1 MIDYLKTPAII
12 FILFALVVNIILSL
26 KTIKKIT
33 TIITLIITA
42 LIPVCLVVLKLLEV
56 ALPKVGSLDF
66 EWLCAIASGAIVIL
80 NAILL
85 LIGDK
90 NVELFKEVPSSLEH
104 KIMGYLNGEG
114 TLIKFTPYFFDEL
127 GIDSKESKKWYEHVN
142 KIFYNSLEVSYQEL
156 LDALE
161 TNDGSEAKISVLL
174 KNDDE
179 LDEEVTFD
187 FVKVNIDKDD
197 DTIGYVLVAK
207 GEQEKNMI
215 DGFGYL
221 LDNIDSPFAYYNDNS
236 RNVVFRTNKSF
247 KALLGVRGYNVTYSE
262 LRRLVYPEDLSV
274 FDRASSELSDD
285 DTYVYRMKT
294 SLGLKK
300 FKEIKAVKESHVI
313 SIIQMINDSSDKLL
327 DKKIVFEK
335 VDKLIS
341 DNKPFGGMMI
351 SLNSFVDLFNTRGPI
366 MAKELANR
374 FTEYLQNEILGK
386 EDLICKISDIEYL
399 LLFTD
404 VDKLDSLVRDIQ
416 NGVSTIV
423 HYEFNCGTETIN
435 AINSVGIVYKNENI
449 SNSNDFVNALDN
461 SLAEAN
467 KDGKEDGVSL
477 YVAEEKKK
485 ESSKLT
491 KENYSFDKVKISLD
505 NSFLDDDEI

>member
-1 MIDYLKTPAII
+1 
-12 FILFALVVNIILSL
+12 
-26 KTIKKIT
+26 
-33 TIITLIITA
+33 
-42 LIPVCLVVLKLLEV
+42 
-56 ALPKVGSLDF
+56 
-66 EWLCAIASGAIVIL
+66 
-80 NAILL
+80 
-85 LIGDK
+85 
-90 NVELFKEVPSSLEH
+90 
-104 KIMGYLNGEG
+104 
-114 TLIKFTPYFFDEL
+114 
-127 GIDSKESKKWYEHVN
+127 
-142 KIFYNSLEVSYQEL
+142 
-156 LDALE
+156 
-161 TNDGSEAKISVLL
+161 
-174 KNDDE
+174 
-179 LDEEVTFD
+179 
-187 FVKVNIDKDD
+187 
-197 DTIGYVLVAK
+197 
-207 GEQEKNMI
+207 MI

-247 KALLGVRGYNVTYSE
+247 KALRGVRGYNVTYSE

-300 FKEIKAVKESHVI
+300 FKEIKAIKESHVI

-366 MAKELANR
+366 MAKELASR

-449 SNSNDFVNALDN
+449 SKRNDFVNDLDN